1 MAEKMIITIGR
12 SYGSGGREIGEK
24 LAKALNIPFY
34 NREILQMA
42 AKQSGMS
49 EEVFEKVD
57 ETAASSLLYSVVS
70 GTYMFG
76 NHSAPMID
84 LPINDKLFILQSDI
98 IKKIANE
105 GSAVIVGRCADY
117 ILRDDPSCF
126 NVFIHADIKKRVE
139 RAVNIYGLENRKV
152 EEYINKMDKKRST
165 FYRYYSG
172 EKWGDSNNYH
182 LCIDSGAVGID
193 GAVELIQ
200 HLIRLKQQ

>member
-1 MAEKMIITIGR
+1 MEKRCIITIGR

-24 LAKALNIPFY
+24 IAKELNIPFY

-49 EEVFEKVD
+49 EEVFEKID

-70 GTYMFG
+70 GAYMFG

-98 IKKIANE
+98 IKKIASE

-117 ILRDDPSCF
+117 ILRDDPDCI
-126 NVFIHADIKKRVE
+126 NIFIHADMKKRVE
-139 RAVNIYGLENRKV
+139 RAVKVYGVENRKV

-165 FYRYYSG
+165 FYRYYTG
-172 EKWGDSNNYH
+172 EKWGDASTYD
-182 LCIDSGAVGID
+182 LCIDSGIVGID
-193 GAVELIQ
+193 GAVELIE